1 MIYINNIP
9 SFRDPEKE
17 IFTPDDRQE
26 RIETIGGLEVQDLGR
41 VVEGDVFA
49 LQCMFT
55 AANFALVE
63 ALWVA
68 RTKVTYTDIAG
79 QTWQNLRI
87 VIKDSEK
94 DKNFPNYIMVTF
106 ELWRK

>member
-1 MIYINNIP
+1 MIYINDIP
-9 SFRDPEKE
+9 SFRKPERN

-26 RIETIGGLEVQDLGR
+26 RIETIGSVAVQDLGR
-41 VVEGDVFA
+41 VLEGDVLS

-55 AANFALVE
+55 AANYALIE

-68 RTKVTYTDIAG
+68 RTKVTYTDIDG
-79 QTWQNLRI
+79 QTYQNMRL
-87 VIKDSEK
+87 VIKETEK